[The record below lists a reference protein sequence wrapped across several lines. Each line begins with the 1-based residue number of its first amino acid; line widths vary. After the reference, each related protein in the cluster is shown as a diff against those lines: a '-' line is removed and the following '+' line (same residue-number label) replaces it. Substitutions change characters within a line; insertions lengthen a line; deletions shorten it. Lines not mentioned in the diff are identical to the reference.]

1 MLRLAIHCGHDSGGV
16 LAAASGDSGM
26 ASVLGWSLVLI
37 AMLVG
42 AFFAIAR
49 LRAWLKK
56 EDTPASVGFS
66 LTDLRALHRAG
77 KMTDEEFEKA
87 RNLMVAQT
95 KRMTAN
101 LPHPLAASKLRAPRG
116 AEGAS
121 PAKPS
126 EDQGGAENEQQ
137 P

>member
-1 MLRLAIHCGHDSGGV
+1 MLRLAIHCVHDSILM
-16 LAAASGDSGM
+16 LAGASGDSGM

-49 LRAWLKK
+49 LRAWLKQD
-56 EDTPASVGFS
+56 ETPASVGFS

-87 RNLMVAQT
+87 RSLMVAHT
-95 KRMTAN
+95 KHMTAN
-101 LPHPLAASKLRAPRG
+101 LPHPLAGSKSRPPGPRAG
-116 AEGAS
+116 GGGVKAEGDAA
-121 PAKPS
+121 P
-126 EDQGGAENEQQ
+126 EGEQQ
-137 P
+137 A